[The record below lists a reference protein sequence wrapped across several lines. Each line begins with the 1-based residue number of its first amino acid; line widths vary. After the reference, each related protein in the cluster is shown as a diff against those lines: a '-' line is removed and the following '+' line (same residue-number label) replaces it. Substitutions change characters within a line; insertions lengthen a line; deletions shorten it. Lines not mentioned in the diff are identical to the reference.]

1 MVIFLWLHYHTIIM
15 MYNTLVCVSQC
26 RYPSR
31 HVLCVTML
39 ATCRQMLCRFDT
51 LADMKIGRV
60 GDMADDMS
68 PTCRRHDTRV
78 CKSGHE
84 TTRHKTT

>member
-1 MVIFLWLHYHTIIM
+1 MYGM
-15 MYNTLVCVSQC
+15 MYNTLFF
-26 RYPSR
+26 
-31 HVLCVTML
+31 VTML
-39 ATCRQMLCRFDT
+39 ATCRQMSCHFDT

-60 GDMADDMS
+60 GNMADDMS
-68 PTCRRHDTRV
+68 PTCRQHDTRV